1 MRLLSASKRLLQ
13 VEFWLKGLHQNT
25 STPSGDVHMIK
36 KLGITLL
43 FLALGSVSA
52 LAADFNGKW
61 TGDVQG
67 RNGNTQTLTFDFH
80 VDGTTLTGKITT
92 PRGDVDLSNGKVD
105 GDNISFDQ
113 VLNFNGN
120 SITISYKGTADGADS
135 IKFTRTFGSNGD
147 RPPQDFVAKRGSADA
162 APAAPA
168 APAQPAPPATPP
180 PPPTGTTATPQ

>member
-1 MRLLSASKRLLQ
+1 
-13 VEFWLKGLHQNT
+13 
-25 STPSGDVHMIK
+25 MIK

-92 PRGDVDLSNGKVD
+92 PRGDVDITNGKVD

-120 SITISYKGTADGADS
+120 SFTISYQGKADGADGPS
-135 IKFTRTFGSNGD
+135 SSRAHFGGGGD
-147 RPPQDFVAKRGSADA
+147 RPPQDVRRQARHRQCRACRSSSARAACAAGYSASAAHRHNCNPAVTEQLHIASSSVRILGGS
-162 APAAPA
+162 
-168 APAQPAPPATPP
+168 
-180 PPPTGTTATPQ
+180 